1 MSAPKPPH
9 ASSPQSGMNATPGR
23 ERPDDA
29 ALRKIEFLLLDV
41 DGVLT
46 DGRIHFDFEGREYK
60 SFHVHDAAGI
70 VYWHR
75 AGGRSGFL
83 SGRGGEIVER
93 RARDLGVH
101 DVVLGRIDKSK
112 AFAEVLQRQNLTPDQ
127 VAYVGDDLLD
137 LPVLQQVGFAATV
150 PEARR
155 EVLAQAQFVTERSGG
170 FGAARDVIE
179 ELLRAR
185 GVWQNVVDKDGR
197 P

>member
-1 MSAPKPPH
+1 MRKA
-9 ASSPQSGMNATPGR
+9 GR
-23 ERPDDA
+23 DRPEDA
-29 ALRKIEFLLLDV
+29 ALRAIEFLLLDV

-83 SGRGGEIVER
+83 SGRGGDIVER
-93 RARDLGVH
+93 RAKEPGVH
-101 DVVLGRIDKSK
+101 DVVLGRTDKAQ
-112 AFAEVLQRQNLTPDQ
+112 AFEELLKRQNLTADR

-150 PEARR
+150 PEARK
-155 EVLAQAQFVTERSGG
+155 EVLAAAQFVTERSGG

-185 GVWQNVVDKDGR
+185 GVWQSVIDEGGR
-197 P
+197 A

>member
-1 MSAPKPPH
+1 MSETTSHQPTRPTA
-9 ASSPQSGMNATPGR
+9 GR
-23 ERPDDA
+23 KRPDDE
-29 ALRKIEFLLLDV
+29 ALQAIEFLLLDV

-93 RARDLGVH
+93 RAKELGVH
-101 DVVLGRIDKSK
+101 DVVLGRIDKEA
-112 AFAEVLQRQNLTPDQ
+112 AFAEVLERQNLTPDRI
-127 VAYVGDDLLD
+127 AYVGDDLLD
-137 LPVLQQVGFAATV
+137 LPVLRQVGFAATV
-150 PEARR
+150 PEARN
-155 EVLAQAQFVTERSGG
+155 EVLATAQFVTERSGG

>member
-1 MSAPKPPH
+1 MSNQQPNPTNGLN
-9 ASSPQSGMNATPGR
+9 SDLTPGR
-23 ERPDDA
+23 TKPSAE
-29 ALRKIEFLLLDV
+29 ALQAIEFLLLDV

-93 RARDLGVH
+93 RARELGVH
-101 DVVLGRIDKSK
+101 DVILGRVDKAA
-112 AFAEVLQRQNLTPDQ
+112 AFEELLARQNLKPAQ
-127 VAYVGDDLLD
+127 VAYIGDDLLD
-137 LPVLQQVGFAATV
+137 LPVLRQVGFAATV

-155 EVLAQAQFVTERSGG
+155 EVIAAVQYVSERSGG

-185 GVWQNVVDKDGR
+185 GVWQDVVDKDGR
-197 P
+197 A

>member
-1 MSAPKPPH
+1 MSASIP
-9 ASSPQSGMNATPGR
+9 SRSPSRPIATPGR
-23 ERPDDA
+23 PRPDDA

-101 DVVLGRIDKSK
+101 DVVLGRIDKSE
-112 AFAEVLQRQNLTPDQ
+112 AFAEVLQRQDLTPDQ

-137 LPVLQQVGFAATV
+137 LPVLRQVGFAATV

-155 EVLAQAQFVTERSGG
+155 EVLATAQFVTERSGG

>member
-1 MSAPKPPH
+1 
-9 ASSPQSGMNATPGR
+9 
-23 ERPDDA
+23 
-29 ALRKIEFLLLDV
+29 
-41 DGVLT
+41 
-46 DGRIHFDFEGREYK
+46 
-60 SFHVHDAAGI
+60 
-70 VYWHR
+70 
-75 AGGRSGFL
+75 
-83 SGRGGEIVER
+83 
-93 RARDLGVH
+93 
-101 DVVLGRIDKSK
+101 VLGRIDKST
-112 AFAEVLQRQNLTPDQ
+112 AFAEILQRQNLTPDQ

>member
-1 MSAPKPPH
+1 MSVEPESTPAFGPRP
-9 ASSPQSGMNATPGR
+9 TPGR
-23 ERPDDA
+23 ERPSDA
-29 ALRKIEFLLLDV
+29 VLAKIDFLLLDV

-75 AGGRSGFL
+75 AGNRSGFL
-83 SGRGGEIVER
+83 SGRGGDIVER
-93 RARDLGVH
+93 RARELGVH
-101 DVVLGRIDKSK
+101 DVILGRVDKGA
-112 AFAEVLQRQNLTPDQ
+112 AFAELLARQNLTPERI
-127 VAYVGDDLLD
+127 AYVGDDLLD
-137 LPVLQQVGFAATV
+137 LPVLRQVGFAATV
-150 PEARR
+150 PQARR
-155 EVLAQAQFVTERSGG
+155 EVVAGAHYVTERAGG

-185 GVWQNVVDKDGR
+185 GGWQNVVDKEGR